1 MHAGD
6 PSMTIIDGDDDIK
19 TLQADAK
26 YAENLAES
34 EFEAVKEKRG
44 MWRDQ
49 LVRQQHPE
57 LVEEADFEQTASR
70 GQKIWRWIRE
80 RAGF

>member
-1 MHAGD
+1 
-6 PSMTIIDGDDDIK
+6 MTTIDGDSDLK

-26 YAENLAES
+26 YLENLASS

-44 MWRDQ
+44 MWSDQ

-70 GQKIWRWIRE
+70 GKKIWRWIRE
-80 RAGF
+80 RVWM